1 MQRLSRGPKLP
12 LLRARSFRFDR
23 RRRSLSVSATRPV
36 RHSAPLR
43 LSMIARSHEVDL
55 VDTWRADSQSLSVAR
70 LARNYPMCQNAL
82 PQRSG
87 TRRGCDASCFF
98 RLLTM
103 TREDFL
109 TAVVAPIGNG
119 FEFVDAENFL
129 RRASDV
135 RELRPI

>member
-23 RRRSLSVSATRPV
+23 RCRSLSVSATRPV

-70 LARNYPMCQNAL
+70 LARNYPMCRNAQGEATQGRRRYDAL
-82 PQRSG
+82 IAVMSG
-87 TRRGCDASCFF
+87 W
-98 RLLTM
+98 M
-103 TREDFL
+103 
-109 TAVVAPIGNG
+109 PMI
-119 FEFVDAENFL
+119 
-129 RRASDV
+129 
-135 RELRPI
+135 

>member
-70 LARNYPMCQNAL
+70 LARNYPKLQKSAILVVGL
-82 PQRSG
+82 P
-87 TRRGCDASCFF
+87 
-98 RLLTM
+98 
-103 TREDFL
+103 
-109 TAVVAPIGNG
+109 
-119 FEFVDAENFL
+119 
-129 RRASDV
+129 
-135 RELRPI
+135 LRPLEADSDYSFSHWTLVGV